1 VRPLKR
7 RRRKRTLDGSLASRY
22 TEADTLAAGGRAGVA
37 VRSEQDLVAAANI
50 SYVGSYR
57 KLAEQCAEGETLEVG
72 GVFAFVTG
80 IPLSLFN
87 GCLVVDPATPE
98 QLEESMD
105 WIDARNVPH
114 RVFIAET
121 FVAGLGH
128 VPLARGFQR
137 TAAPYPGM
145 VLHPVAEPPAP
156 PAGVSVISVT
166 ESGLDAYVAVTVEGG
181 MEPDA
186 ARQLFSPSFVADPDV
201 ELFMGLLD
209 GQPVGTSV
217 AIRSGDVS
225 GVYAVGTR
233 PAARRRGVGT
243 ATTWA
248 AVAAGRAWGCDTI
261 VLQASEMGLPIYEAM
276 GFRTMVSYSI
286 FARPASVV

>member
-1 VRPLKR
+1 
-7 RRRKRTLDGSLASRY
+7 
-22 TEADTLAAGGRAGVA
+22 
-37 VRSEQDLVAAANI
+37 
-50 SYVGSYR
+50 
-57 KLAEQCAEGETLEVG
+57 
-72 GVFAFVTG
+72 
-80 IPLSLFN
+80 
-87 GCLVVDPATPE
+87 
-98 QLEESMD
+98 MD

-261 VLQASEMGLPIYEAM
+261 VLQASEMGYPIYEAM
-276 GFRTMVSYSI
+276 GFRTVITYAP
-286 FARPASVV
+286 FARPASVA